1 MASISNIS
9 NSNQFMMKLK
19 IALFYISLLAF
30 LGPLQAKE
38 VRTLESGDTEIDVR
52 IFPAKG
58 DTLLLGFPC
67 DEGKSIAEE
76 KVAASLAED
85 GVEVW
90 MPDLLG
96 SFMLPRVRSSLAN
109 INTEALLTLIEEA
122 SKTGKKIY
130 LIASGPDT
138 ELVLRG
144 ASGWEAINNEAKNNG
159 LLSGAILMFP
169 RLFKHE
175 PEPGKIPEYIDIVG
189 KTRLPIM
196 LLEGGRTPNRW
207 GIGTL
212 QQALEKGGSQVTAK
226 VIPMVRGYFFKR
238 QDANRSED
246 VVTSQLAGMIKVSL
260 FYLQEGEIN
269 D

>member
-1 MASISNIS
+1 
-9 NSNQFMMKLK
+9 MMKLK
-19 IALFYISLLAF
+19 TVLIYTSLLIF
-30 LGPLQAKE
+30 LSPLQAKE

-52 IFPAKG
+52 IFPANG

-96 SFMLPRVRSSLAN
+96 SFMLPKVRSSLSN
-109 INTEALLTLIEEA
+109 ITTDALLTLIEEA

-144 ASGWEAINNEAKNNG
+144 ASSWEAIGGKNND

-169 RLFKHE
+169 RLFKGT
-175 PEPGKIPEYIDIVG
+175 PEPGKIPEYIDVVG

-207 GIGTL
+207 GISTL
-212 QQALEKGGSQVTAK
+212 QQALEKSGSHVTAK

-260 FYLQEGEIN
+260 FYLKENEVN